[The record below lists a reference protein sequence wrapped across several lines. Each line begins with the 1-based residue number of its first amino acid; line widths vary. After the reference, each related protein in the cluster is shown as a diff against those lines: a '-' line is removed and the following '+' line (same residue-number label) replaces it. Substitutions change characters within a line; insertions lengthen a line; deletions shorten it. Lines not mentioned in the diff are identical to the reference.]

1 MIPFSKANLPY
12 YSKLF
17 LTIIYL
23 VGVVGMVVAPTLFA
37 TLTPINLIM
46 AAAFLFYFHEDKNKD
61 FYRFFLFVF
70 SAGFAIEL
78 LGVETGKLF
87 GSYHYGEA
95 LGFKIKGTP
104 PIIGLNWV
112 VLSYCSGM
120 IAQRWAKPIFTKALI
135 GASLMVLFDFF
146 IELYAAKADFW
157 YWQND
162 SIPLQNFFAWFVFS
176 FFFNLLFCNFK
187 FDKHNPL
194 AYFLYLIQLLFFIVL
209 NLHRILIQ

>member
-1 MIPFSKANLPY
+1 MIPFSKENLPY

-37 TLTPINLIM
+37 SLTPINLIM
-46 AAAFLFYFHEDKNKD
+46 AAAFLFYFHEAKNKD

-70 SAGFAIEL
+70 AAGFAIEL

-120 IAQRWAKPIFTKALI
+120 IAQQWAKPIFTRAII
-135 GASLMVLFDFF
+135 GACLMVLFDFF

-187 FDKHNPL
+187 FDKPNPL

>member
-1 MIPFSKANLPY
+1 MIPFSKENLPY

-37 TLTPINLIM
+37 SLTPINLIM
-46 AAAFLFYFHEDKNKD
+46 AAAFLFYFHETKNKD

-70 SAGFAIEL
+70 AAGFAIEL

-120 IAQRWAKPIFTKALI
+120 IAQQWAKPIFTRAII
-135 GASLMVLFDFF
+135 GACLMVLFDFF

-187 FDKHNPL
+187 FDKPNPL